1 MDMKFE
7 IKSRDNETALE
18 DMRRLAEA
26 EAAKAEANP
35 VSDTGG
41 PSK

>member
-7 IKSRDNETALE
+7 IKSRDNETALD

-26 EAAKAEANP
+26 EAAALSARKEGQ
-35 VSDTGG
+35 GG
-41 PSK
+41 GA